1 MMKKIIFIFIMALGL
16 SLYGK
21 NLVKAT
27 EYLPS
32 AYDSNNVCGKDY
44 VTDPK
49 KQYTSTCWAY
59 AGTAAAESSIL
70 KNNVLENETAN
81 GENQL
86 NLSEFQLLYYTFH
99 DYDSEG
105 NNLWDSMGNVKNRLN
120 VNKDTNIGGNIGC
133 IVSAY
138 SAWIGPT
145 KEDAIT
151 CEKNIPGKAYNFSDI
166 DNDYAY
172 NRDIVHLKGAYS
184 FDSTQRTEIK
194 KAIMKYGACYYDY
207 YPYKI
212 NAFYDKNKN
221 KIEATYYGGTV
232 RVSTH
237 AVCVI
242 GWDDNFAKE
251 NFGANNQP
259 QNDGAWL
266 VKNSSSPDRIC
277 YISYENV
284 SFSKFTFFDFES
296 SDDYTYNYQYDGL
309 AMYDIAVKNAG
320 SDYGQMG
327 NIFTSQ
333 HNDTVK
339 AAGFYTDQENTAYK
353 IYIYK
358 NCKDTP
364 TSGTLVSTTSGV
376 QPYAG
381 YHVEKLATTVDVK
394 KGEKYAVVVEIEDKE
409 HGNPL
414 VKTSGCNHYAD
425 PPGEE
430 GISFYR
436 FSNDNEWTDIYKQTK
451 RSCFRIKAFTD
462 LSTYSVSVA
471 NDSSVNAVVSYDNTA
486 VLKDGDTFTFNV
498 DAKNG
503 YVRGQLGVLVNDKLV
518 DGDNGTYTIKNV
530 DQSIKIKVIDTSTEF
545 PVNYHLNGGVFM
557 GAGASY
563 SYRYKSGLVL
573 PTNATKTG
581 YTFLGW
587 STSKDDNTA
596 YVSKIDPSEYGSKTF
611 YAVWKANSYKVRFA
625 ANAGYGSMTEQT
637 MTYDQSA
644 VLKRNTME
652 RDGYGF
658 LGWNTEA
665 DGSGVSYTN
674 GETVSNLATDDGAT
688 VTLYAQWKEDVYTVH
703 FDANTGSGDMQDC
716 KLAFQTAGN
725 LPQNAYMKKGY
736 VFAGWSLEPEGNVIY
751 EDKGYVLDLADTA
764 TKTVTLYAQWKP
776 ITYTIKYHAN
786 GGVDTV
792 ADSIFTYDQEDQLRY
807 CAFYKTGHYFTKW
820 NTKADGSGTSYDGE
834 EKVLNMT
841 DENGKEIDLYAQWDV
856 DSYFSIFYLDGG
868 YMKDGAEQSIRYTY
882 GTGCILPEAFKPGYN
897 FVGWYDSYEDRVIT
911 EIGPDETRCMD
922 LKALYKPATYTIT
935 YETDGGT
942 INSGDKYYYEFG
954 NSYIL
959 PTDVTKPGY
968 TFAGWYT
975 SEYFVDDRT
984 KVTEISDTDYDDKV
998 FYAKWEKDT
1007 VDPTDPPAAT
1017 EEPTQT
1023 PGTEET
1029 ATPAPTIKPTDIVV
1043 PTVEPTQSPE
1053 VKETATPVPT
1063 IKPTD
1068 IAVPTVEPTQT
1079 PEVNETA
1086 TPAPTIKP
1094 TDIAVPTVEPT
1105 QTPEVKETAT
1115 PAPTIKPTDIAVPT
1129 VKLTEVTPSVHP
1141 VNKVKVYKGI
1151 TYKVVKNSVTV
1162 IKAKKSLKKAS
1173 IPNTMKVSG
1182 KTYKVTKVANNAF
1195 KGCKKLKKVTIGKNV
1210 TKIGKNAFKECK
1222 KLKQIIIK
1230 TAQLKCVGSKAFEK
1244 ISKKAVITIP
1254 KDQATKYNK
1263 MLKNYRGKFLWK

>member
-1 MMKKIIFIFIMALGL
+1 MKKIIFIFIMALGL

-207 YPYKI
+207 YPQNVFAY
-212 NAFYDKNKN
+212 YDNNGN
-221 KIEATYYGGTV
+221 KIETSYYDGEYH
-232 RVSTH
+232 VSTH
-237 AVCVI
+237 AVCII
-242 GWDDNFAKE
+242 GWDDNFDRTKSY
-251 NFGANNQP
+251 NSQGGHPKNN
-259 QNDGAWL
+259 GAWL
-266 VKNSSSPDRIC
+266 VKDSSSPDCIC

-333 HNDTVK
+333 NNDTVK

-414 VKTSGCNHYAD
+414 VKTSGCNHYAA

-436 FSNDNEWTDIYKQTK
+436 FSNDNDWTDIYKQTK

-486 VLKDGDTFTFNV
+486 ILKDGDTFTFNV

-518 DGDNGTYTIKNV
+518 DGDNGTYTVKNV

-545 PVNYHLNGGVFM
+545 PVNYHLNGGIFM

-587 STSKDDNTA
+587 STSQDDNTVYA
-596 YVSKIDPSEYGSKTF
+596 SKIDPSEYGSKTF

-644 VLKRNTME
+644 VLKRNTLE

-725 LPQNAYMKKGY
+725 LPQNAYTKKGY

-764 TKTVTLYAQWKP
+764 TKTVTMYAQWKP

-807 CAFYKTGHYFTKW
+807 CDFYKTGHYFTKW

-856 DSYFSIFYLDGG
+856 DTYFSIFYLDGG

-897 FVGWYDSYEDRVIT
+897 FVGWFDSYEDRVIT

-1023 PGTEET
+1023 P
-1029 ATPAPTIKPTDIVV
+1029 
-1043 PTVEPTQSPE
+1043 
-1053 VKETATPVPT
+1053 
-1063 IKPTD
+1063 
-1068 IAVPTVEPTQT
+1068 
-1079 PEVNETA
+1079 
-1086 TPAPTIKP
+1086 
-1094 TDIAVPTVEPT
+1094 
-1105 QTPEVKETAT
+1105 EVKETAT
-1115 PAPTIKPTDIAVPT
+1115 PAPTIKPTQIPAA
-1129 VKLTEVTPSVHP
+1129 KLTEVTPSVHP

-1210 TKIGKNAFKECK
+1210 IKIGKNAFKECK

-1230 TAQLKCVGSKAFEK
+1230 TVKLKCVGSKAFER

>member
-1 MMKKIIFIFIMALGL
+1 MKKIIFKALFILVSCL
-16 SLYGK
+16 SFNSVSK
-21 NLVKAT
+21 SAS
-27 EYLPS
+27 LPTS
-32 AYDSNNVCGKDY
+32 YSSENY
-44 VTDPK
+44 VTSPK
-49 KQYTSTCWAY
+49 EQRTPTCWAY
-59 AGTAAAESSIL
+59 AGTAAAETSII
-70 KNNVLENETAN
+70 KNKVIPNATKK
-81 GENQL
+81 L
-86 NLSEFQLLYYTFH
+86 NLSELQLAYYTFH
-99 DYDSEG
+99 DYEKQNSVKV
-105 NNLWDSMGNVKNRLN
+105 NLWDKLDNIKNSFNVD
-120 VNKDTNIGGNIGC
+120 DTTDIGGNIGC

-138 SAWIGPT
+138 SAWIGPIE
-145 KEDAIT
+145 EDTVTSEANLPFYAGRF
-151 CEKNIPGKAYNFSDI
+151 KKI
-166 DNDYAY
+166 DNSYAY
-172 NRDIVHLKGAYS
+172 NKDIAHLKGAYS

-194 KAIMKYGACYYDY
+194 KALMKYGACYYDY
-207 YPYKI
+207 YPQNIIMY
-212 NAFYDKNKN
+212 YDNNGN
-221 KIEATYYGGTV
+221 KIETSYYDGEYH
-232 RVSTH
+232 VSTH
-237 AVCVI
+237 AVCII
-242 GWDDNFAKE
+242 GWDDNFDRTKSY
-251 NFGANNQP
+251 NSQGGHPKNN
-259 QNDGAWL
+259 GAWL
-266 VKNSSSPDRIC
+266 VKDSSSPDRIC

-309 AMYDIAVKNAG
+309 AMYDIAVKKAG

-414 VKTSGCNHYAD
+414 VKTSGCNHYAA

-436 FSNDNEWTDIYKQTK
+436 FSNDNDWTDIYKQTK

-518 DGDNGTYTIKNV
+518 DGDNGAYTIKNV

-625 ANAGYGSMTEQT
+625 ANAGYGSMTEQP

-807 CAFYKTGHYFTKW
+807 CDFYKTGHYFTKW

-1079 PEVNETA
+1079 PEV
-1086 TPAPTIKP
+1086 
-1094 TDIAVPTVEPT
+1094 
-1105 QTPEVKETAT
+1105 KETAT

-1141 VNKVKVYKGI
+1141 VNKIKVYKGI
-1151 TYKVVKNSVTV
+1151 TYKVVKNSVIV

-1230 TAQLKCVGSKAFEK
+1230 TAKLKSVGSKAFER

-1254 KDQATKYNK
+1254 KDQAIKYNK

>member
-1 MMKKIIFIFIMALGL
+1 MKKIIFKALFVLVSCL
-16 SLYGK
+16 SFNSVSK
-21 NLVKAT
+21 SAS
-27 EYLPS
+27 LPTS
-32 AYDSNNVCGKDY
+32 YSSENY
-44 VTDPK
+44 VTSPK
-49 KQYTSTCWAY
+49 EQRTPTCWAY
-59 AGTAAAESSIL
+59 AGTAAAETSII
-70 KNNVLENETAN
+70 KNKVIPNATKK
-81 GENQL
+81 L
-86 NLSEFQLLYYTFH
+86 NLSELQLAYYTFH
-99 DYDSEG
+99 DYEKQNSVKV
-105 NNLWDSMGNVKNRLN
+105 NLWDKLDNIKNSFNVD
-120 VNKDTNIGGNIGC
+120 DTTDIGGNIGC

-138 SAWIGPT
+138 SAWIGPIE
-145 KEDAIT
+145 EDTVTSEANLPFYAGRF
-151 CEKNIPGKAYNFSDI
+151 KKI
-166 DNDYAY
+166 DNSYAY
-172 NRDIVHLKGAYS
+172 NKDIAHLKGTYS

-194 KAIMKYGACYYDY
+194 KALMKYGACYYDY
-207 YPYKI
+207 YPQNVFAY
-212 NAFYDKNKN
+212 YDNNSN
-221 KIEATYYGGTV
+221 KIETSYYDGEYH
-232 RVSTH
+232 VSTH
-237 AVCVI
+237 AVCII
-242 GWDDNFAKE
+242 GWDDNFDRTKSY
-251 NFGANNQP
+251 NSQGGHPKNN
-259 QNDGAWL
+259 GAWL
-266 VKNSSSPDRIC
+266 VKNSSSPDCIC

-414 VKTSGCNHYAD
+414 VKTSGCNHYAA

-436 FSNDNEWTDIYKQTK
+436 FSNDNDWTDIYKQTK

-518 DGDNGTYTIKNV
+518 DGDNGAYTIKNV

-563 SYRYKSGLVL
+563 SYRYKSGLAL

-644 VLKRNTME
+644 VLKRNTLE

-807 CAFYKTGHYFTKW
+807 CDFYKTGHYFTKW

-841 DENGKEIDLYAQWDV
+841 DENGKEIDLYAQWNV

-1007 VDPTDPPAAT
+1007 VDPTDPPAPT

-1029 ATPAPTIKPTDIVV
+1029 ATPAPTIKPTDI
-1043 PTVEPTQSPE
+1043 
-1053 VKETATPVPT
+1053 
-1063 IKPTD
+1063 
-1068 IAVPTVEPTQT
+1068 AVPTVEPTQT
-1079 PEVNETA
+1079 PG
-1086 TPAPTIKP
+1086 
-1094 TDIAVPTVEPT
+1094 
-1105 QTPEVKETAT
+1105 VKETAT
-1115 PAPTIKPTDIAVPT
+1115 PAPTIKPTQIPAA
-1129 VKLTEVTPSVHP
+1129 KLTEVTPSVHP

-1195 KGCKKLKKVTIGKNV
+1195 KGCKKLTKVTIGKNV

-1230 TAQLKCVGSKAFEK
+1230 TVKLKCVGSKAFEK